1 MIKNTG
7 FIFSLVSVMYLSS
20 CYYDK
25 ANLIY
30 TQNLACDT
38 TAVKYSTILAPML
51 TTNCNYCH
59 GGTAANGAGIV
70 LDNYASTKAYVD
82 NGKLL
87 NSILQNGKASAMPK
101 GGGKL
106 DVCSIN
112 KITNWINKGAIN
124 N

>member
-1 MIKNTG
+1 MIKNTCLLL
-7 FIFSLVSVMYLSS
+7 SLVSIVYLSS

-25 ANLIY
+25 ADLIY

-38 TAVKYSTILAPML
+38 TAVKYSTIVAPIL
-51 TTNCNYCH
+51 TTSCNYCH

-70 LDNYASTKAYVD
+70 LDTYATTKVYVD

-106 DVCSIN
+106 DACSIN

>member
-1 MIKNTG
+1 MIKNTS
-7 FIFSLVSVMYLSS
+7 IFLSLVSIVYLSS

-25 ANLIY
+25 ADLIY

-38 TAVKYSTILAPML
+38 SAVKYSTIVAPIL
-51 TTNCNYCH
+51 TKSCNYCH

-70 LDNYASTKAYVD
+70 LDNYASTKVYVD

-106 DVCSIN
+106 DACSIN
-112 KITNWINKGAIN
+112 KVTNWINKGAIN

>member
-1 MIKNTG
+1 MIKNTT
-7 FIFSLVSVMYLSS
+7 IFLSLVSIVYLSS

-25 ANLIY
+25 AELIY

-38 TAVKYSTILAPML
+38 SAVKYSNIVAPML
-51 TTNCNYCH
+51 TSGCNYCH

-70 LDNYASTKAYVD
+70 LDNYASTKIYID

-87 NSILQNGKASAMPK
+87 NSILQKGKASAMPK

-106 DVCSIN
+106 DACSIN